1 MSERSEPQLLE
12 PELLADAAAAF
23 GMLSAPSRLQI
34 VWLLATGPSDV
45 GSIAAALDQP
55 VAAVSQHLAKL
66 KIAGLVRA
74 RREGRHQIY
83 VIDDPDVVAVV
94 RTVVSAQQARHRR
107 PDGPTVTWTSA

>member
-1 MSERSEPQLLE
+1 MPERPEPQLLD

-34 VWLLATGPSDV
+34 VWLLADGPCDV
-45 GSIAAALDQP
+45 GTIAGALGQP

-66 KIAGLVRA
+66 KLAGLVRA

-83 VIDDPDVVAVV
+83 VIDDPDVVTVV
-94 RTVVSAQQARHRR
+94 RSIVSAQQARRR
-107 PDGPTVTWTSA
+107 PPDGRPARGSA